1 MSRTIFLYALL
12 VCLLIAGCAPSAAP
26 ELLNT
31 PTAKAPI
38 SSKPPALEGSWRIR
52 MSYSGG
58 IMGLSRSIDIA
69 SDGKYTV
76 TDEKTNKAIMGELTA
91 DVLSEL
97 TQQVI
102 ALNSIPANK
111 TDRAGCADCFSYDLE
126 IQRNGEKFT
135 VQLND
140 AGMQNSEIES
150 LIANLRGMIDTA
162 LK

>member
-1 MSRTIFLYALL
+1 
-12 VCLLIAGCAPSAAP
+12 
-26 ELLNT
+26 
-31 PTAKAPI
+31 
-38 SSKPPALEGSWRIR
+38 
-52 MSYSGG
+52 
-58 IMGLSRSIDIA
+58 MGLSRSIDIA

-102 ALNSIPANK
+102 TLNSIPANK

-140 AGMQNSEIES
+140 AGMQNSGFES